1 MVKESVMRTAWI
13 IVAMVMF
20 TPMAMAENLI
30 PEMLKTYEAAGASH
44 FDAKAG
50 DVLWHKKYAAPE
62 DAENP
67 KPRSCQACHG
77 VDLTKSGEHI
87 RTGKVIDPMAL
98 SVNPQRFS
106 EAKKM
111 RKWFR
116 RNCKWVMGRVCTA
129 QEKGDILMYL
139 QQQ

>member
-1 MVKESVMRTAWI
+1 MRTLWAAVLI
-13 IVAMVMF
+13 LGFAS
-20 TPMAMAENLI
+20 PAMAENII

-50 DVLWHKKYAAPE
+50 SALWHKKYAAPE
-62 DAENP
+62 NAESP

-77 VDLTKSGEHI
+77 VDLTKSGAHI
-87 RTGKVIDPMAL
+87 RTGKVIEPMAL

-129 QEKGDILMYL
+129 QEKGDILTYL

>member
-1 MVKESVMRTAWI
+1 MRI
-13 IVAMVMF
+13 IFAMMLLLFAPVAM
-20 TPMAMAENLI
+20 ADNLI
-30 PEMLKTYEAAGASH
+30 PNMLKNFEAAGASH

-50 DVLWHKKYAAPE
+50 EALWHKKYPAPE
-62 DAENP
+62 GAENP
-67 KPRSCQACHG
+67 RPRSCQTCHG

-106 EAKKM
+106 DEKKM

-129 QEKGDILMYL
+129 QEKGDILTYL